1 MNILKRLQ
9 ELEKRQ
15 PRHMTVRAKD
25 PGGNVREMTVGE
37 MIDTKSDWMG
47 VISGDRLSD
56 VVKILD
62 YVAPGCVID

>member
-15 PRHMTVRAKD
+15 PRHMMVRAKD
-25 PGGNVREMTVGE
+25 PDGTVREMTVGE
-37 MIDTKSDWMG
+37 MIATKSDWMG

-56 VVKILD
+56 VAAILD